1 MPTRDCI
8 GGAIVSK
15 KNKKRNISASQQGK
29 SQNNN
34 RTFDTDD
41 LASIMMGNNFGS
53 NSKPQKK
60 MKNSERKK
68 RTNTRNSNTTV
79 TSNGG
84 VMAFAPYNFVPF
96 TKKVHSLKADKQ
108 ISHAI
113 ISEELYSGV
122 IEYEIEAK
130 TPIFVD
136 NGRGEFHKNQY
147 GNYSIPGST
156 MRGLIRSNV
165 QVLGL
170 ASMGEDIDDYELMY
184 RNVAGRRDRDKIV
197 YSNIMGAG
205 TAKFSSGNKVQQMS
219 VLKNVRA
226 GYIYNKN
233 GSYIIY
239 QTAVDKIDKQM
250 GKMNYYIL
258 SERKIVSEYIES
270 KNKNEFPYQFFL
282 TDDNER
288 MQHKI
293 NSPFVRSTDRRGKIH
308 YTGIK
313 SEKYKPYFQ
322 EVSYKVKNMK
332 DVIAVGELDCY
343 EKNGYVISSGEM
355 NEKKAIY
362 IIPQVDE
369 TKEPIKIPEKDVRA
383 FKIDIEKRA
392 NKLKNFGGRELFDLP
407 KEGEIKPVFYIQ
419 LNGRL
424 YFGFTPRLRLFYPS
438 TIKKGMPTVHKSG
451 ELDYAKS
458 IFGYVDKKKKKSY
471 KSKVSFT
478 DAVVID
484 SVGELEERKYILGEP
499 SPTCYMNYLEQD
511 EYGTTYNSDEFCLRG
526 MKQYWLKNKIE
537 SSNETKNK
545 ENEKVIST
553 LNLLPAYTKFRGKV
567 RYRNLTKEELGLL
580 LWSIRLEENSWMN
593 LGKAKA
599 YGCGAVK
606 INIISAKNVDIE
618 KAYSFTEF
626 HLNPYKDIEVDEM
639 IDIYKTSMN
648 KELKEQKIDN
658 LLSIK
663 SFFDMKNAEKILD
676 ESKTVYMSLDDYKQK
691 NALPKV
697 KDLIE

>member
-1 MPTRDCI
+1 M
-8 GGAIVSK
+8 SK
-15 KNKKRNISASQQGK
+15 KNKKRNISVSQQGK

-34 RTFDTDD
+34 GIFDTDN
-41 LASIMMGNNFGS
+41 LASIMMGNNFAD
-53 NSKPQKK
+53 NSKTQKK
-60 MKNSERKK
+60 TKNSERKK
-68 RTNTRNSNTTV
+68 RTNDSNTTV
-79 TSNGG
+79 KSTNRE
-84 VMAFAPYNFVPF
+84 MAVAPYNFVPF
-96 TKKVHSLKADKQ
+96 TKKVHLLEKQ
-108 ISHAI
+108 ISHAML
-113 ISEELYSGV
+113 SKELYSGM

-136 NGRGEFHKNQY
+136 NGKGEFHKNQY

-170 ASMGEDIDDYELMY
+170 ASMNDDVDDYHLMY
-184 RNVAGRRDRDKIV
+184 REVAGKCDTDRRV
-197 YSNIMGAG
+197 YNDIMNVG
-205 TAKFSSGNKVQQMS
+205 TEEIPSGSKKQRMS

-233 GSYIIY
+233 GRYIIY
-239 QTAVDKIDKQM
+239 QTVMDKIHNKM

-258 SERKIVSEYIES
+258 SERKIVSEYIEC
-270 KNKNEFPYQFFL
+270 KNKDKFSYQFFL

-293 NSPFVRSTDRRGKIH
+293 DSTFDRRKDKRGKIH

-313 SEKYKPYFQ
+313 SKKYKPYFQ
-322 EVSYKVKNMK
+322 EVSYEVKNVK

-343 EKNGYVISSGEM
+343 EKKGYVISSGEM

-362 IIPQVDE
+362 IIPQVDK
-369 TKEPIKIPEKDVRA
+369 TKEPIKIPEKDIRA

-392 NKLKNFGGRELFDLP
+392 NKLKNFGGREFFDLP
-407 KEGEIKPVFYIQ
+407 KEGELKPVFYIQ

-438 TIKKGMPTVHKSG
+438 TIKEGMPNIHKNG
-451 ELDYAKS
+451 KLDYAKS
-458 IFGYVDKKKKKSY
+458 IFGYVDKEEKKSY
-471 KSKVSFT
+471 KSKASFT

-537 SSNETKNK
+537 SSKETKNK

-580 LWSIRLEENSWMN
+580 LWSIRLEKNSWMN

-618 KAYSFTEF
+618 KAYSLTEF

-663 SFFDMKNAEKILD
+663 SFFAMKNAEKILD
-676 ESKTVYMSLDDYKQK
+676 ESKTVYMSLDDYKRK
-691 NALPKV
+691 NVLPKV
-697 KDLIE
+697 KDLVE